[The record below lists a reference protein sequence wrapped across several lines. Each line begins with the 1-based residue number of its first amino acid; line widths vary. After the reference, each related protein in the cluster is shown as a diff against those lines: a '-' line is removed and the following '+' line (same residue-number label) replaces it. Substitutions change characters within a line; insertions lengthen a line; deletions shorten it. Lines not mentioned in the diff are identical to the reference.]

1 MSRTRIALAILL
13 VLVVALF
20 AATARWI
27 VWPDTDP
34 APEACRRR
42 RRARRRRER
51 SGSTTGLRL
60 VRKDV
65 APVLLISDGERQ
77 GWKEANALCKGGAA
91 FQVVCFKPV
100 PGRTQGEAREV
111 ARIAG
116 ERGWKKV
123 VVVTSDYHAVRAG
136 WLFGRC
142 FGHDVPVVGAGP
154 GGLPSPDQIVHEWLG
169 YAHGFLIERD
179 C

>member
-1 MSRTRIALAILL
+1 MLGGGG
-13 VLVVALF
+13 
-20 AATARWI
+20 
-27 VWPDTDP
+27 
-34 APEACRRR
+34 E
-42 RRARRRRER
+42 ER
-51 SGSTTGLRL
+51 LDTGLRL
-60 VRKDV
+60 MRNGV

-77 GWKEANALCKGGAA
+77 GWEEANALCKGGAA

-116 ERGWKKV
+116 ERGWKDV

-142 FGHDVPVVGAGP
+142 FGPLTSPSSAPAPAGRRAP
-154 GGLPSPDQIVHEWLG
+154 PRSSTNGSPTCTR
-169 YAHGFLIERD
+169 FLIERD